1 VGIVDEEQRLTVPGV
16 LEEVARVC
24 AFVVEAAE
32 AAGLDE
38 RAVYHCQMAVDEW
51 CTNVIEH
58 GYTKA
63 AAANKVPGRIEIDL
77 RIESG
82 KLLIIVADDSP
93 RFDPTQLIAPRTDQS
108 VDEREPGGLGWFL
121 IKKIMDDVQ
130 YDYVDGHNRLQMTK
144 RAAAEN
150 MPTRPAPVTFPSYEL
165 RGQIWVISPNGR
177 LDSTGG
183 LLLEATLAAH
193 FSENHLFIIVDMH
206 DVPYISSGGLK
217 ALLGAF
223 KKVRGR
229 GGELA
234 LAAMTVRVQEVFQI
248 SGFESLFRIA
258 PTVQQAAAGFTAST
272 TTVTT

>member
-1 VGIVDEEQRLTVPGV
+1 VDEEQRLTVPGV
-16 LEEVARVC
+16 LEEITRVC

-38 RAVYHCQMAVDEW
+38 RAVYYCQMAVDEW

-58 GYTKA
+58 GYTQPMTPA
-63 AAANKVPGRIEIDL
+63 RTPGRLEIDL

-82 KLLIIVADDSP
+82 KLLIIITDDSP
-93 RFDPTQLIAPRTDQS
+93 QFDPTQLIAPRTDQS
-108 VDEREPGGLGWFL
+108 IDEREPGGLGWFL

-130 YDYVDGHNRLQMTK
+130 YDYVDHHNRLQMTK
-144 RAAAEN
+144 RTAPEN
-150 MPTRPAPVTFPSYEL
+150 APTRPAPVTFPSYEL

-183 LLLEATLAAH
+183 ALLEATLVAH
-193 FSENHLFIIVDMH
+193 FAENHRFIIVDMH

-223 KKVRGR
+223 KKARGR

-234 LAAMTVRVQEVFQI
+234 LAAMTTRVQEVFQI

-258 PTVQQAAAGFTAST
+258 TTVQKAASGFATASST
-272 TTVTT
+272 ASA